1 MPIPLMKELRTFSR
15 LNDRIFILCRFRKK
29 KDVDIIKGFTND
41 ISAGGLMFETDRLI
55 PPKDVLNLEIYQ
67 PLSQF
72 TREIISI
79 PILAKVKW
87 VTEMNIAD
95 KYEGSNKYRMGVEF
109 IKIDDRE
116 RKVIAEYVQ
125 DKLST

>member
-1 MPIPLMKELRTFSR
+1 MVIAPIEERRRFSR
-15 LNDRIFILCRFRKK
+15 LNNRIFILCRFRKK
-29 KDVDIIKGFTND
+29 KNVDIIKGFTND
-41 ISAGGLMFETDRLI
+41 ISPGGLMFETDRLI
-55 PPKDVLNLEIYQ
+55 PPQGVLNLEIYQ

-72 TREIISI
+72 SRGIISI

-95 KYEGSNKYRMGVEF
+95 KYKGSNKYRIGVEF
-109 IKIDDRE
+109 AKIDARE

-125 DKLST
+125 DKLSA